1 MLRTVMTKRKKILAA
16 VAALVLAGSV
26 SMVAWMG
33 PRNVIGILRY
43 DQREEGHLK
52 VGDEAPDVQL
62 RTLAEAKSENLKTF
76 VGQKPLILI
85 FGSFT

>member
-1 MLRTVMTKRKKILAA
+1 MTKRKKILAA

>member
-1 MLRTVMTKRKKILAA
+1 MTKRKKILAA
-16 VAALVLAGSV
+16 MAAIVLAGSV
-26 SMVAWMG
+26 TMVAWMG

-52 VGDEAPDVQL
+52 VGDEAPDIQL
-62 RTLAEAKSENLKTF
+62 RTLADAKPENLQTF